1 MTPDNRILFVMQLS
15 PKPKVKLSS
24 ETKKEKTIVFIR
36 VNSYS
41 FVSSFILFI
50 VSININDKTN
60 MSTILEFILIYSFM
74 IKPILFPIKGIIKW
88 KIPTVSDVSMLSFFP
103 TFKSP
108 YARLKVNA
116 SKLNVIPSV
125 IIFNISNL
133 VTH

>member
-1 MTPDNRILFVMQLS
+1 MTPDNRILFVMQFS

-24 ETKKEKTIVFIR
+24 ETKNEKTIVFIR
-36 VNSYS
+36 VKSYS

>member
-24 ETKKEKTIVFIR
+24 ETKNEKTIVFIR

-103 TFKSP
+103 TFKRP

>member
-74 IKPILFPIKGIIKW
+74 IKPILFPIKGIIK
-88 KIPTVSDVSMLSFFP
+88 
-103 TFKSP
+103 
-108 YARLKVNA
+108 
-116 SKLNVIPSV
+116 
-125 IIFNISNL
+125 
-133 VTH
+133 

>member
-1 MTPDNRILFVMQLS
+1 MTPDNRILFVMQFS

-24 ETKKEKTIVFIR
+24 ETKNEKTIVFIR

-88 KIPTVSDVSMLSFFP
+88 KIPTVSDVSMLSFFS
-103 TFKSP
+103 TFKRP

>member
-24 ETKKEKTIVFIR
+24 ETKNEKTIVFIR

-88 KIPTVSDVSMLSFFP
+88 KIPTVSDVSMLSFFS

>member
-24 ETKKEKTIVFIR
+24 ETKNEKTIVFIR

-88 KIPTVSDVSMLSFFP
+88 KIPTVSDVSMLSFFS
-103 TFKSP
+103 TFKRP